1 MQTVREPTLPE
12 NRRPETAVPPAGEP
26 TASEPKTAPEP
37 RAERE
42 PRWVR
47 FAASAAFAVILL
59 TALAIAYV
67 AVVVPAELAVLL
79 SVWIGSMGLVVAL
92 PLFVVAAATGAI
104 DGRRPRPVTAPDE
117 GLAGRRVG

>member
-12 NRRPETAVPPAGEP
+12 NRKPETAVPPVREP
-26 TASEPKTAPEP
+26 DASEPEP
-37 RAERE
+37 ALEHGAERD

-47 FAASAAFAVILL
+47 FAAPAALAVILL
-59 TALAIAYV
+59 AALAMAYV

-79 SVWIGSMGLVVAL
+79 SAWIGSMGLVVAL
-92 PLFVVAAATGAI
+92 PLLVVAAATGAI
-104 DGRRPRPVTAPDE
+104 DGRRPRPVTAPEE